1 MSRFDIEKAGQNIGL
16 AFSALSPCQC
26 EKLEKGEEL
35 WWRVRLENSKYL
47 VVRAR
52 IYDEEEVLD
61 ARA

>member
-1 MSRFDIEKAGQNIGL
+1 MTELELTIEKAAQNMGL
-16 AFSALSPCQC
+16 TLSPCQC
-26 EKLEKGEEL
+26 EKLERNEEL

-52 IYDEEEVLD
+52 IYDEEEELD

>member
-1 MSRFDIEKAGQNIGL
+1 MSRFNIEKAAQNMGL
-16 AFSALSPCQC
+16 ELAPCQC

-61 ARA
+61 ARD

>member
-1 MSRFDIEKAGQNIGL
+1 MSRFDIEKAAQNMGL
-16 AFSALSPCQC
+16 ELAPCQC

-35 WWRVRLENSKYL
+35 WWRVRLENSKYH

-61 ARA
+61 ARD